1 MDPAIFKAY
10 DIRGIYGEQLNEED
24 AWKIGFAA
32 ARFLPALVHGFERGQ
47 ANARTICVGRD
58 MRSHSVPLANALV
71 EGITSAGIDVIDVG
85 MNDTPFIYFAVNYLG
100 ACGGVQVTASHNP
113 AKYNGFKVSGPGAK
127 PVGEDTGLKDIKHIA
142 LSLLHT
148 KGKSTG
154 SVERRDLTS
163 EYKKH
168 VLKFLQPNL
177 RKLKIA
183 IDASNGM
190 AGKMVPAVFSGLG
203 LEIIELNF
211 THDGTFKHDPN
222 PLHEENLAEL
232 KDTVV
237 RQKCHFG
244 VCFDG
249 DADRLMM
256 VDETGRTIGCDLMT
270 ALMAGYFLKKEPKS
284 TIVYD
289 LRSSRAVAEEII
301 KYGGTPRRERVGH
314 AFMKKALRDS
324 HGIFGG
330 ELSGH
335 FYYRDNYC
343 ADSGLITF
351 VHILNIISQTNL
363 KLSALINPLRRYF
376 PSGEINFQVDDKK
389 AKMDELAKRYRDGQ
403 VDSLDGVTVS
413 YKDWWFNCR
422 PSNTEPLLRLT
433 VEAKTGELLKEKLK
447 EIESVLGPP
456 AASHAEPPVVSHA
469 EPSVVSHIKPP
480 VVSPV
485 EPPVASNV
493 KPPVASPVKLPAKRE
508 KARPPAKGKSVKKA
522 GKKKPTG
529 K

>member
-1 MDPAIFKAY
+1 MDPRIFKAY
-10 DIRGIYGEQLNEED
+10 DIRGVYPDQLNEED

-32 ARFLPALVHGFERGQ
+32 ARFLPALLHGFDRGQ

-58 MRSHSVPLANALV
+58 MRTHSESLATALI
-71 EGITSAGIDVIDVG
+71 EGITSAGIDVIDIG
-85 MNDTPFIYFAVNYLG
+85 MVDTPFIYFAVNHLG
-100 ACGGVQVTASHNP
+100 TCGGVQVTASHNP

-142 LSLLHT
+142 ISLLHT

-154 SVERRDLTS
+154 SVEKRDLTE

-168 VLKFLQPNL
+168 VLKFLQPKL

-190 AGKMVPAVFSGLG
+190 AGKMVPVVFSELG
-203 LEIIELNF
+203 LKIIELNF
-211 THDGTFKHDPN
+211 KYDGTFKHEPN
-222 PLHEENLAEL
+222 PLLEENLDEL
-232 KDTVV
+232 KTTVV
-237 RQKCHFG
+237 QEDCDFG

-270 ALMAGYFLKKEPKS
+270 ALMAGYFLKKEPKA

-301 KYGGTPRRERVGH
+301 KHGGTPRRERVGH

-335 FYYRDNYC
+335 FYYRDNFC

-351 VHILNIISQTNL
+351 VHILNIISQTSSSVSSL
-363 KLSALINPLRRYF
+363 VKPLRRYF
-376 PSGEINFQVDDKK
+376 ASGEINFQIADKK

-403 VDSLDGVTVS
+403 VDWLDGVTVG

-422 PSNTEPLLRLT
+422 PSNTEPLLRLI
-433 VEAKTGELLKEKLK
+433 VEAKTGEQLREKLA
-447 EIESVLGPP
+447 EIEGVLGPP
-456 AASHAEPPVVSHA
+456 
-469 EPSVVSHIKPP
+469 
-480 VVSPV
+480 
-485 EPPVASNV
+485 VASTV
-493 KPPVASPVKLPAKRE
+493 EQPIRHEKPAQPQQKLP
-508 KARPPAKGKSVKKA
+508 VKKA
-522 GKKKPTG
+522 FKKRKATG
-529 K
+529 KQR